1 VTEKETKEVISKKM
15 PTIKEVKKTYTE
27 KQLLNLQNDLLNEAK
42 TLFAGSTDADL
53 MCRKINDAFK
63 QFL

>member
-1 VTEKETKEVISKKM
+1 M
-15 PTIKEVKKTYTE
+15 PAIKEVKKTYTE